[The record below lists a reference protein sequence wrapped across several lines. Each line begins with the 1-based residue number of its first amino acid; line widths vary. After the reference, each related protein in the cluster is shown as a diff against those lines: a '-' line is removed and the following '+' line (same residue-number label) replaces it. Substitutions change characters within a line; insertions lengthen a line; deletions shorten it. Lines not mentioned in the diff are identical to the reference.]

1 MELLQGS
8 QDVESDSVFCL
19 CCLGVSRMCENAQ
32 NSQVMS
38 RKESV
43 FQKEGQRGLIQRLVH
58 CGILCFIETCPLWH
72 YMVENPFPK
81 QDQGQAKVII
91 FISNWPH

>member
-8 QDVESDSVFCL
+8 REVESDSVFCL
-19 CCLGVSRMCENAQ
+19 CCLCASQVCENAQ
-32 NSQVMS
+32 NSQIMS

-43 FQKEGQRGLIQRLVH
+43 FQKEGQKGLNQSLVH
-58 CGILCFIETCPLWH
+58 CGILCFMETCPLWD

-81 QDQGQAKVII
+81 QDQGQAKVTI
-91 FISNWPH
+91 FISS